1 MKKYQKRNQS
11 ILSFI
16 INKKYFVHN
25 GKRFLPVMVKPNI
38 VGYSFGAFVNTKKRQ
53 VKKVNK

>member
-11 ILSFI
+11 ILAFI

-25 GKRFLPVMVKPNI
+25 GKLFLPVTVKPYI
-38 VGYSFGAFVNTKKRQ
+38 VGYKFGAFVNTKKQ
-53 VKKVNK
+53 VKKINK

>member
-11 ILSFI
+11 ILAFI

-25 GKRFLPVMVKPNI
+25 GKLFLPVTVKPYI
-38 VGYSFGAFVNTKKRQ
+38 VGYKFGAFVNTKKQ
-53 VKKVNK
+53 VKKN